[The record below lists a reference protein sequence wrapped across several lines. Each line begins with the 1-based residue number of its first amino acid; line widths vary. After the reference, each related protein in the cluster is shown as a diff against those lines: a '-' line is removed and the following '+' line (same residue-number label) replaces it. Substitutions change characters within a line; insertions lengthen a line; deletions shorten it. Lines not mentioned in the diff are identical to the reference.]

1 MVRIPLL
8 TFKVVKIDDEQIV
21 VYIMETI
28 DFKKGSRIDPVYHN
42 KTTGKIKFLKWNNVS
57 LLSESSWIQNNIYSN
72 PEYTHSC
79 IPVLPL
85 FQDPAP
91 ALLASCC

>member
-21 VYIMETI
+21 VYIFETI

-42 KTTGKIKFLKWNNVS
+42 KTTSKIKFLKWNNVS
-57 LLSESSWIQNNIYSN
+57 LLSESSWIQNIALIIMQGDCFDDNAGYLFILK
-72 PEYTHSC
+72 C
-79 IPVLPL
+79 IRQGLRE
-85 FQDPAP
+85 
-91 ALLASCC
+91 